1 MKVHKTRR
9 ILFFSVFLVG
19 WTLAANAAE
28 LTIHLDNPPPEGT
41 VAFVLFDSANTFGD
55 LRDPAMVVTLPL
67 DGRDVYQIEN
77 IPSGEYSLLVYF
89 DENNNRIDKNFIGIP
104 TEPLGF
110 SNNYQPKGPPSY
122 KRAVF
127 VLGEGEIRHFDVK
140 LLRPL
145 GEFGPLGVGLGVIF

>member
-67 DGRDVYQIEN
+67 DGRDVYQIEKSLPAS
-77 IPSGEYSLLVYF
+77 IPCWFILMRTTTIALTRISLAFLLNPSDFPTIISPKDHPATSGPFLCWA
-89 DENNNRIDKNFIGIP
+89 
-104 TEPLGF
+104 
-110 SNNYQPKGPPSY
+110 KG
-122 KRAVF
+122 RF
-127 VLGEGEIRHFDVK
+127 VILM
-140 LLRPL
+140 
-145 GEFGPLGVGLGVIF
+145 